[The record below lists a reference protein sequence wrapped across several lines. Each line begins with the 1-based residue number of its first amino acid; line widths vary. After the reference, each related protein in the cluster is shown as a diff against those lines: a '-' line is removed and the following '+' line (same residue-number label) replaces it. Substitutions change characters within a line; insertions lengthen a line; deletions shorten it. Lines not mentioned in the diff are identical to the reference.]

1 MPNKITTGTPVIDE
15 LIDSL
20 RWGDNVVWRVTNTL
34 EYSWLV
40 RSFVESA
47 VKNGIDIIY
56 VHFDEYA
63 IPGIP
68 ENCKTVNIDPS
79 QRFDYFYHFVQ
90 ELMESSGKK
99 YIMFL
104 TISPSWQE
112 TGEVMSRWPISF
124 ERPAPVCLN

>member
-1 MPNKITTGTPVIDE
+1 MSNEQPKITTGTPVIDE

-40 RSFVESA
+40 HPFVESA

-56 VHFDEYA
+56 VHFDGYA
-63 IPGIP
+63 IAGIP
-68 ENCKTVNIDPS
+68 ENCKMVTIDPS
-79 QRFDYFYHFVQ
+79 QGFDYFYHFVQ

-99 YIMFL
+99 IYYVFDN
-104 TISPSWQE
+104 ISILARDWGSD
-112 TGEVMSRWPISF
+112 
-124 ERPAPVCLN
+124 